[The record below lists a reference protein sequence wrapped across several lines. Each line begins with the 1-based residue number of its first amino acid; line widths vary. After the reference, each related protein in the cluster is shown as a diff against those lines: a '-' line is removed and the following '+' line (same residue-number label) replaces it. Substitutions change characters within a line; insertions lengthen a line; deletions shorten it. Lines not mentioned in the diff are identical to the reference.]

1 MLWDFLNT
9 SSIPLQGFLVTTFG
23 CGKERKY
30 KKMIT
35 KANISVSRE
44 LDLVK
49 FIQRQRLITFTMLAA
64 FNTRQKFIADKMA
77 TKLIRESSDLTNDS
91 QDDFELDLNNLR
103 DIEKHSQ
110 KIFHSNDKVDLRLVK
125 VYRAKRWRDDFKYN

>member
-1 MLWDFLNT
+1 
-9 SSIPLQGFLVTTFG
+9 
-23 CGKERKY
+23 
-30 KKMIT
+30 
-35 KANISVSRE
+35 
-44 LDLVK
+44 
-49 FIQRQRLITFTMLAA
+49 MLAA